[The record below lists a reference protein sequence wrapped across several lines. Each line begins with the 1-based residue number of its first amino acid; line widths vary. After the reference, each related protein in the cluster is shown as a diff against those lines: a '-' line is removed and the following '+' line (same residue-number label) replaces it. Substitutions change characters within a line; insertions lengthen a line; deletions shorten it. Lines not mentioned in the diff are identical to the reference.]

1 MFHKTPEDML
11 RKTLITVALIAV
23 SLSGAAQ
30 NRRGER
36 LPASDY
42 HPGFREWKHLA
53 RSAKDDFFKTD
64 EARTFGDNVLLYQRD
79 AGGWP
84 KNHAMHRPLTDAQK
98 DSVRA
103 EKKRIDTTVD
113 NDATTTEMLYL
124 ARLWT
129 ATHEP
134 RYREGFLRGID
145 YLLSGQLENGGWP
158 QFWPEPHGYARHI
171 TYNDN
176 AMCNVLVFIREV
188 ANNKAPYRDITDK
201 ATRRRLRHAFDL
213 GIQCILNTQII
224 ADGKRT
230 VWCQQHD
237 EITLAPASARTFE
250 LASYCSAESA
260 SLTSLLM
267 SLPHPSKE
275 IVAAVDGAVA
285 WFREHELHGIR
296 VEYYINDE
304 GQRDRRLVDDPEAP
318 VVWARFYDLE
328 FAQPFFC
335 DRDGIA
341 VHDISYLG
349 YERRNGYGWYS
360 YQPAEVLQAYDS
372 WKAKVK

>member
-1 MFHKTPEDML
+1 MV
-11 RKTLITVALIAV
+11 RKNLTFAVLVAVTLT
-23 SLSGAAQ
+23 LSAQ
-30 NRRGER
+30 NRRDGL
-36 LPASDY
+36 LPAADY
-42 HPGFREWKHLA
+42 KPGYREWKHLV
-53 RSAKDDFFKTD
+53 RSAKDGFFRTD
-64 EARTFGDNVLLYQRD
+64 EARTIGDNVLLYQRD

-84 KNHAMHRPLTDAQK
+84 KNHAMHCPLSDAQK

-113 NDATTTEMLYL
+113 NDATTTEMRYL

-158 QFWPEPHGYARHI
+158 QFWPEPQGYACHI

-176 AMCNVLVFIREV
+176 AMCNVLVFIRDV
-188 ANNKAPYRDITDK
+188 ASNKAPYRDITDK
-201 ATRRRLRHAFDL
+201 ATRRRLHDAFDR
-213 GIQCILNTQII
+213 GIRCILNTQII

-237 EITLAPASARTFE
+237 EITLEPAPARSFE

-267 SLPHPSKE
+267 SFPHPSKE
-275 IVAAVDGAVA
+275 IIAAVEGAVA

-296 VEYYINDE
+296 VENYINEE
-304 GQRDRRLVDDPEAP
+304 GQRDRRLVEDPEAP

-341 VHDISYLG
+341 VHDISHLG
-349 YERRNGYGWYS
+349 HERRNGYGWYS